1 MRAGSRRRLRIFLWI
16 VVSSVVAGGAYGTL
30 AGYVTPESE
39 PIEGALIGMIRG
51 FTLSFLLGGSE
62 VYLPRTRVGRWLGRA
77 PFLMMLGI
85 KGLLYGL
92 LILGVEAVSLGNRL
106 IGIDVPP
113 TVFGGTMAVMSIA
126 FSFVAAFTALFM
138 LQISALVGGHTLA
151 AILRGRYHRPR
162 VEARFF
168 LFIDVAGSTG
178 IAERLGPAAVHRF
191 LNRIFRLAADPIE
204 DHRGQI
210 YQYVGDEIVVT
221 WMVDRG
227 RRDARS
233 LACFFAIEAALER
246 AAPTFLHDFGTVPR
260 LRAALHA
267 GPVIAGEVG
276 ESKREIVFHGDTM
289 NTAARLEQLTRD
301 LGRQFIVSS
310 DALDLLAGRKG
321 FRLEDLGEQ
330 AVRGRAATVRV
341 FAVDGVKA

>member
-1 MRAGSRRRLRIFLWI
+1 MRAGRRRRLRILTWI
-16 VVSSVVAGGAYGTL
+16 VVSGVVAGGAYGTL
-30 AGYVTPESE
+30 AGYVNPEGD
-39 PIEGALIGMIRG
+39 PFEGALIGMIRG
-51 FTLSFLLGGSE
+51 FTLSFILGGSE
-62 VYLPRTRVGRWLGRA
+62 VYVVRSRLGRVLGRL
-77 PFLMMLGI
+77 PFLVMLAV
-85 KGLLYGL
+85 KGFVYGL
-92 LILGVEAVSLGNRL
+92 LIVAVEAVNLGNRL

-113 TVFGGTMAVMSIA
+113 TLFGGKMAVMSIA
-126 FSFVAAFTALFM
+126 FSFVASFAVLFM

-151 AILRGRYHRPR
+151 AILRGRYHQPR

-168 LFIDVAGSTG
+168 LFVDVRGSTG

-191 LNRIFRLAADPIE
+191 LNRIFRIAADPIE

-221 WMVDRG
+221 WTVDRG
-227 RRDARS
+227 RPDARP
-233 LACFFAIEAALER
+233 LACFFAIEDALGR
-246 AAPTFLHDFGTVPR
+246 AAPTFLRDFGTEPR

-289 NTAARLEQLTRD
+289 NTAARLEHLTRD
-301 LGRQFIVSS
+301 LERRFIVSS
-310 DALDLLAGRKG
+310 DALGLLAGAER

-341 FAVDGVKA
+341 SAVDRAKA

>member
-1 MRAGSRRRLRIFLWI
+1 MRAGSRRRLRILTWI
-16 VVSSVVAGGAYGTL
+16 VVSGIVAGGAYGAL
-30 AGYVTPESE
+30 AGYVSPEGE
-39 PIEGALIGMIRG
+39 PLEGALIGMIRG
-51 FTLSFLLGGSE
+51 FSLSSILGSAEIYLVRTRAGRLLGRGPFLL
-62 VYLPRTRVGRWLGRA
+62 
-77 PFLMMLGI
+77 MLAV
-85 KGLLYGL
+85 KGLVYGM
-92 LILGVEAVSLGNRL
+92 LIVGVEAVNLGYHV
-106 IGIDVPP
+106 IGVAAPA
-113 TVFGGTMAVMSIA
+113 TVLGGAMAMMSIA
-126 FSFVAAFTALFM
+126 FSFAASFAILFM
-138 LQISALVGGHTLA
+138 LQISQLVGGHTLA

-168 LFIDVAGSTG
+168 LFVDVAGSTG

-221 WMVDRG
+221 WTVDRG
-227 RRDARS
+227 RPDARP
-233 LACFFAIEAALER
+233 LGCFFAIEGALEA
-246 AAPTFLHDFGTVPR
+246 AAPAFLRDFGTVPR

-289 NTAARLEQLTRD
+289 NTAARLEHLTRD
-301 LGRQFIVSS
+301 LERRFIVSS
-310 DALDLLAGRKG
+310 DALELLAGTERY
-321 FRLEDLGEQ
+321 RLEDLGEQ
-330 AVRGRAATVRV
+330 AVRGRAASVRV